1 MLDIAELQDLIAE
14 GDDPT
19 QTEEAPAAGAESEG
33 SEGSSSTVVV
43 EHASP
48 TADVTSGFDTRGVS
62 TSFLDETNL
71 FGGLDESIAA
81 SRLAGSTDTIL
92 PTSTSLAAQSNNDSD
107 AINLNISSN
116 FVNSGGS
123 YDLVQVVYPLAYQ

>member
-1 MLDIAELQDLIAE
+1 MK
-14 GDDPT
+14 
-19 QTEEAPAAGAESEG
+19 
-33 SEGSSSTVVV
+33 GSSSTVVV

-81 SRLAGSTDTIL
+81 SRLAGSTDTIF

-123 YDLVQVVYPLAYQ
+123 LRFSASGLPAGLSISTQTGVISGVLDSSASQAGRL